1 MPIRRP
7 SGQFET
13 RLSLLTRIAKP
24 GPVDQLA
31 WEEFVDQYGP
41 MIYRWCRR
49 WGLQD
54 ADAKD
59 VTQQVLLTLPAKM
72 ARFQYNPDGSFR
84 AWLHTLAHHA
94 WHDFHSRTRRPIIS
108 SGSGQAADP
117 LRLAT
122 ARDDLVRRLEEE
134 FDLELLDEAV
144 DRVRRRVTEPT
155 WEAFRLTA
163 WNAVPA
169 VEVARQLDKKVATVY
184 VARSKVQR
192 MLQDEIESLRAVQA
206 KEQPATRL
214 PARSHE

>member
-1 MPIRRP
+1 MPLHCP

-24 GPVDQLA
+24 GPADQLA

-41 MIYRWCRR
+41 MIYHWCRR

-72 ARFQYNPDGSFR
+72 ARFKYNPDGSFR

-94 WHDFHSRTRRPIIS
+94 WHDFLSRSRH
-108 SGSGQAADP
+108 GGLLAGNLYAADP
-117 LRLAT
+117 LRAVP
-122 ARDDLVRRLEEE
+122 ARDDLVRRLEDE

-144 DRVRRRVTEPT
+144 DRVRQRVAAPT

-163 WNAVPA
+163 WSAQPA
-169 VEVARQLDKKVATVY
+169 VEVARQLNKKVATVY

-192 MLQDEIESLRAVQA
+192 MLQDEIEKLRVLQA
-206 KEQPATRL
+206 DRPSSPRQ
-214 PARSHE
+214 S